1 MAPFQGFLCFVMGD
15 VILNIIGLSKSYA
28 GIKALDDVQLT
39 LKKGEVH
46 ALMGE
51 NGAGKSTFMKIL
63 VGLVKPDSGEI
74 VLEGN
79 RLEKSDVN
87 AILKKGIS
95 MIHQEI
101 LIVPELTVAQNIF
114 LGREKEITGSR
125 TGWLN
130 DQNIVA
136 RATSLLQE
144 MGVDILADV
153 KMKYLSVAQMQM
165 VEIAKAISNDARV
178 IIMDEPTSAIS
189 DKEVATL
196 FRIIRELKNKGVAII
211 YISHK
216 MDEIFEIADTITVLR
231 DGKYIA
237 TKNASELD
245 NASLIALMVGR
256 EIDKMFPEPVAEKGK
271 AVLSVKNLSKKGRFS
286 DISFEVR
293 AGEIL
298 GISGLMGAGR
308 TEIAQAIYG
317 LALADSGTVEINGQE
332 VFIKLARDA
341 VNAGIGYVSEDRKGL
356 GFIPELSVK
365 HNVTLASL
373 PEHRRGIFIS
383 DESEDKAV
391 NKIIADL
398 KIKMS
403 GVGQKV
409 THLSGGNQQKVVIAK
424 VLLSS
429 PKVIILD
436 EPTRG
441 VDVGAKFEIYKLI
454 HNLTAQGIAV
464 IMISSELPEILGMS
478 DRIMVLSKGRQTA
491 MLIRKEATQELVMK
505 YSVQ

>member
-1 MAPFQGFLCFVMGD
+1 MHEI
-15 VILNIIGLSKSYA
+15 ILRITGLSKSYS
-28 GIKALDDVQLT
+28 GVKALDQVQLS
-39 LKKGEVH
+39 LRKGEVH

-63 VGLVKPDSGEI
+63 AGLIKPDSGEI
-74 VLEGN
+74 LLEGN
-79 RLEKSDVN
+79 RLENNDVN
-87 AILKKGIS
+87 DILKKGIS

-125 TGWLN
+125 SGWLN
-130 DQNIVA
+130 DRNIVT
-136 RATSLLQE
+136 RATILLQE
-144 MGVDILADV
+144 MGVDIQASM

-165 VEIAKAISNDARV
+165 VEIAKAISNDAKV

-189 DKEVATL
+189 DKEVTTL
-196 FRIIRELKNKGVAII
+196 FRIIRELQSKDVAII

-216 MDEIFEIADTITVLR
+216 MNEIFEIADTITVLR
-231 DGKYIA
+231 DGQYIA
-237 TKNASELD
+237 TKSASELD
-245 NASLIALMVGR
+245 NNRLIAMMVGR
-256 EIDKMFPEPVAEKGK
+256 EIDNMFPEPVAQKGEV
-271 AVLSVKNLSKKGRFS
+271 VLSVKNLSKKGRFT
-286 DISFEVR
+286 DISFDVH

-317 LALADSGTVEINGQE
+317 LAPADHGTVHVDGQE
-332 VFIKLARDA
+332 VIIKSARDG

-356 GFIPELSVK
+356 GFIPGLSVT

-373 PEHRRGIFIS
+373 PKHRRGIFINRT
-383 DESEDKAV
+383 SEDEAV
-391 NKIIADL
+391 NQIIADL
-398 KIKMS
+398 RIKTS
-403 GVGQKV
+403 GGNQKV
-409 THLSGGNQQKVVIAK
+409 THLSGGNQQKVVIGK

-429 PKVIILD
+429 PKIIILD

-454 HNLTAQGIAV
+454 HNLTAKGIAV
-464 IMISSELPEILGMS
+464 VMISSELPEILGMS
-478 DRIMVLSKGRQTA
+478 DRIMVLSKGIQKA
-491 MLIRKEATQELVMK
+491 MLTRKECTQELIMK
-505 YSVQ
+505 YAVQ